1 MEYTATIKG
10 LTPIIMHSCASMDES
25 NDLVEEK
32 AEIMRKKGSN
42 RTAPDKVRLKEI
54 DTLLG
59 FWIGENG
66 EIEIPTA
73 AIRRCLE
80 DSAKKL
86 KQGSQVREG
95 LIVTKTTFHYDKS
108 LGETLDELSKN
119 KEVQLTTPAVIQR
132 NRLLITRPHFKEWT
146 CDIEIDAEDDLVDID
161 QLRHWFAIGGRRVG
175 LGDWRP
181 QKSGHFGRFQ
191 LTKLENKETTE

>member
-1 MEYTATIKG
+1 
-10 LTPIIMHSCASMDES
+10 MDES
-25 NDLVEEK
+25 NALVEEK
-32 AEIMRKKGSN
+32 AEIQRKKGAN
-42 RTAPDKVRLKEI
+42 RTAADKVRLKEI

-73 AIRRCLE
+73 AIRRVLE

-86 KQGSQVREG
+86 KQGPQVREG

-108 LGETLDELSKN
+108 LGETLEELSKN
-119 KEVQLTTPAVIQR
+119 KEVQLTTPAVI
-132 NRLLITRPHFKEWT
+132 NRSRVLITRPHFKEWT
-146 CDIEIDAEDDLVDID
+146 CDIEIDAEDDLVDIS
-161 QLRHWFAIGGRRVG
+161 QLRHWFEIGGRRLG

-191 LTKLENKETTE
+191 LIKLENKETTE

>member
-1 MEYTATIKG
+1 MEYTAKIKG
-10 LTPIIMHSCASMDES
+10 LTTIIMHSCAAMDES
-25 NDLVEEK
+25 NSLVEEK

-42 RTAPDKVRLKEI
+42 RTSADKVRLKEI

-66 EIEIPTA
+66 EIEIPTS

-86 KQGSQVREG
+86 KQGGQVREG

-108 LGETLDELSKN
+108 LGETLDDLSKN
-119 KEVQLTTPAVIQR
+119 KEVQLTTPAVIGKSR
-132 NRLLITRPHFKEWT
+132 ILITRPHFKEWS
-146 CDIEIDAEDDLVDID
+146 CNIEIDAEEDLVDIS
-161 QLRHWFAIGGRRVG
+161 QLKHWFEIGGRRVG

-181 QKSGHFGRFQ
+181 QKSGLYGRYR
-191 LTKLENKETTE
+191 LTELKQKETIE